1 MKIITIYRGFN
12 HHGRSRRKNKRKV
25 MSLLLQA
32 PAHIQFHILC
42 AVYALLIGPV
52 AIFRPQRDRLHRWLG
67 YSWVVALALT
77 ALSSFFIFGFRI
89 WGPFSPIH
97 VLSILTLVGLV
108 RGLHLIRQGRRVEHA
123 QQMQSLYF
131 LALGIPGVF
140 TLLPGRLLSKAI
152 FPGVAVWGFAIGV
165 ALLAGGIFVWRRFG
179 LLSQHRL

>member
-1 MKIITIYRGFN
+1 MD
-12 HHGRSRRKNKRKV
+12 
-25 MSLLLQA
+25 LLLQA
-32 PAHIQFHILC
+32 PIHIQLHVFC

-52 AIFRPQRDRLHRWLG
+52 AIFRPRRDRFHRWLG

-97 VLSILTLVGLV
+97 LLSVLTLFGLL
-108 RGLHLIRQGRRVEHA
+108 RGVSLIRQGRRVEHA

-140 TLLPGRLLSKAI
+140 TLLPGRLLSQAI
-152 FPGVAVWGFAIGV
+152 FPGFAVWGFVLGV
-165 ALLAGGIFVWRRFG
+165 ALLATGLLIWRRFG
-179 LLSQHRL
+179 PMSQTRSHHEPS